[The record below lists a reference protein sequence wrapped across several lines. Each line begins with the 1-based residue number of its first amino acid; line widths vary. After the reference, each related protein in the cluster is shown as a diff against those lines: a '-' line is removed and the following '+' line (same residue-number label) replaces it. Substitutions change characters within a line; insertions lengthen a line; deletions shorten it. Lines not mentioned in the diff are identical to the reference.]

1 MKKMRVTKAIRWAA
15 SAGALMASVAAH
27 AASPCDNPQDQATMN
42 KCAMDAYKAS
52 DKKLNQSFQTLSNK
66 LSPQGKAALQK
77 SQRAWIA
84 WRDAQCTFETM
95 GSEGGTIHSLV
106 ITSCFDDLTKAQT
119 QRLDKMNNCE
129 EGDLSC
135 TRP

>member
-1 MKKMRVTKAIRWAA
+1 
-15 SAGALMASVAAH
+15 
-27 AASPCDNPQDQATMN
+27 MN
-42 KCAMDAYKAS
+42 KCAMDAYKVS

-95 GSEGGTIHSLV
+95 ASEGGTIHSLV
-106 ITSCFDDLTKAQT
+106 ITSCIDEMTKEQT
-119 QRLDKMNNCE
+119 KRLDKMNNCE

>member
-1 MKKMRVTKAIRWAA
+1 MQTIRWGAA
-15 SAGALMASVAAH
+15 VAALMVTAAAH

-42 KCAMDAYKAS
+42 QCAMKDYQAS
-52 DKKLNQSFQTLSNK
+52 DKKLNTTFQTLNKK

-95 GSEGGTIHSLV
+95 GSDGGSIHSLV
-106 ITSCFDDLTKAQT
+106 ITSCMDELTKEQT
-119 QRLDKMNNCE
+119 KRLDKMNNCE

>member
-1 MKKMRVTKAIRWAA
+1 MHEKQAIRWAA
-15 SAGALMASVAAH
+15 ALAVLMAGTVAH

-42 KCAMDAYKAS
+42 QCAMKDYQAS
-52 DKKLNQSFQTLSNK
+52 DKKLNETFQALNKK
-66 LSPQGKAALQK
+66 LSPQGKTALQK

-84 WRDAQCTFETM
+84 WRDAQCAFETM
-95 GSEGGTIHSLV
+95 GTEGGSVHPLV
-106 ITSCFDDLTKAQT
+106 LAGCLDDMTKAQT
-119 QRLDKMNNCE
+119 KRLDKMNHCE

>member
-1 MKKMRVTKAIRWAA
+1 MI
-15 SAGALMASVAAH
+15 GAAAH
-27 AASPCDNPQDQATMN
+27 AAPSAASASACNDPQDQATMN

-52 DKKLNQSFQTLSNK
+52 DKKLNDAFQALNKK
-66 LSPQGKAALQK
+66 LSPEGKAALQK

-95 GSEGGTIHSLV
+95 GSDGGSIHPLV
-106 ITSCFDDLTKAQT
+106 ITTCFDELTKAQT
-119 QRLDKMNNCE
+119 KRLDRMNNCE